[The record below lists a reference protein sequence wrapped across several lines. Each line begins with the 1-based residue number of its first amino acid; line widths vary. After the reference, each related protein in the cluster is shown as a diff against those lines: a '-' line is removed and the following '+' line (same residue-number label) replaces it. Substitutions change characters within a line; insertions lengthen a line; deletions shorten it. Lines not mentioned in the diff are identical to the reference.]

1 MTKPKAHISQ
11 KKKDIL
17 KKLVD
22 LLNKSDI
29 IGIVNLEELPTP
41 QLQNMKKQLRGTF
54 DLFITKKTI
63 IKLALEQV
71 KDKKPDL
78 KKLEEQLKGMPALLF
93 TKENP
98 FLLFKTLK
106 KNKSPAAAKPGQT
119 APKDLMVSAG
129 PTPFTPGPIISEL
142 GALGLK
148 AGVEGGKVV
157 IKQDKIVC
165 KEGEKISEPIANLL
179 QKLGVEPMEIG
190 LNLTCVYEKGVIYSK
205 NVLDIDETEFMNKLI
220 QASQWATNLAVEVS
234 YPAKEIIELL
244 LQKAFK
250 ESKAVALEANIL
262 EKDVIDQLLAKAE
275 SQATSVK
282 QQANI

>member
-1 MTKPKAHISQ
+1 MTKLKAHVSQ
-11 KKKDIL
+11 KKKDTL

-22 LLNKSDI
+22 LLSKNDI

-63 IKLALEQV
+63 IKLALEQI

-78 KKLEEQLKGMPALLF
+78 KKLEEHMKGMPALLF

-119 APKDLMVSAG
+119 APRDLMVSAG

-190 LNLTCVYEKGVIYSK
+190 LNLTCVYEKGIIYPK
-205 NVLDIDETEFMNKLI
+205 NVLDIDEKEFMNKLT
-220 QASQWATNLAVEVS
+220 QASQWATNLAVEVA
-234 YPAKEIIELL
+234 YPTKEIIELL

-250 ESKAVALEANIL
+250 DSKAVALEANIL